1 MPPVISVIVPCY
13 NQGKYLAE
21 TLNSIVNQT
30 FTNWECIIVNDGSS
44 DCTPEI
50 AKLFCVK
57 DSRFH
62 YIEQQNQGLA
72 TARNNGIKASV
83 GEYILPLDADDLI
96 DPTYIEKAIKHFQE
110 HPNTSIVYCRAKLF
124 GAVNQDWDLPQYNF
138 ESFIWMNCIFCSAVF
153 KRADYDETIGYN
165 PNMKYGFEDW
175 DLWLSILSKD
185 SIVYQIDEPLF
196 FYRKK
201 NQSMTTTTHE
211 QMRELYSIIYNNHK
225 DIYEPYC
232 CHLIEYK
239 NASIL
244 LEEESH
250 NAILKVKASKSYRLG
265 YFILHPIYK
274 LLNAFKKNRYE

>member
-1 MPPVISVIVPCY
+1 MSPVISVIVPCY

-21 TLNSIVNQT
+21 TLNSIIKQT

-44 DCTPEI
+44 DCTTET
-50 AKLFCVK
+50 ANSFCVK

-72 TARNNGIKASV
+72 LARNNGIKASV
-83 GEYILPLDADDLI
+83 GKYILPLDADDLI

-110 HPNTSIVYCRAKLF
+110 HPDTSIVYCRAQLF
-124 GAVNQDWDLPQYNF
+124 GAVNQDWDLPQYNY

-153 KRADYDETIGYN
+153 KRADYDKTIGYN
-165 PNMKYGFEDW
+165 PNMIYGFEDW

-185 SIVYQIDEPLF
+185 STVYQIDEPLF

-201 NQSMTTTTHE
+201 SQSMTTTTHE
-211 QMRELYSIIYNNHK
+211 QMRKLYSIIYNNHK
-225 DIYEPYC
+225 EIYEPYC
-232 CHLIEYK
+232 NHLIEYR
-239 NASIL
+239 NASLL
-244 LEEESH
+244 LEEEAH

-274 LLNAFKKNRYE
+274 SLSIFKRNSYE

>member
-1 MPPVISVIVPCY
+1 MSPVISVIVPCY

-21 TLNSIVNQT
+21 TLNSIIKQT

-44 DCTPEI
+44 DCTTET
-50 AKLFCVK
+50 ANSFCVK

-72 TARNNGIKASV
+72 LARNNGIKASV
-83 GEYILPLDADDLI
+83 GKYILPLDADDLI
-96 DPTYIEKAIKHFQE
+96 DLTYIEKAIKHFQE
-110 HPNTSIVYCRAKLF
+110 HPDTSIVYCRAQLF
-124 GAVNQDWDLPQYNF
+124 GAVNQDWDLPQYNY

-153 KRADYDETIGYN
+153 KRADYDKTIGYN
-165 PNMKYGFEDW
+165 PNMIYGFEDW

-185 SIVYQIDEPLF
+185 STVYQIDEPLF

-201 NQSMTTTTHE
+201 SQSMTTTTHE

-225 DIYEPYC
+225 EIYEPYC
-232 CHLIEYK
+232 NHLIEYK
-239 NASIL
+239 NASLL
-244 LEEESH
+244 LEEEAH
-250 NAILKVKASKSYRLG
+250 NAIIKVKASKSYRLG

-274 LLNAFKKNRYE
+274 LLSIFKRNSHE